1 MPQIHASAQRS
12 MPFPPAAI
20 YTYLSDFRRHH
31 PHILPPAFS
40 DFAVE
45 EGGVGAGTVMR
56 YRLTLGGRTETHRSR
71 ADEPQPGRVMTETL
85 LDTGIVTTFT
95 VEPEADGSRVTIASD
110 WQSGGVRGLVERLL
124 APRMLRRLY
133 IDELD
138 RLEAYAREQ
147 AEAPVAG

>member
-1 MPQIHASAQRS
+1 MPQINATADRFI
-12 MPFPPAAI
+12 PYPPDQI

-40 DFAVE
+40 DFEVE

-71 ADEPQPGRVMTETL
+71 ADEPEPGRMTETL

-95 VEPEADGSRVTIASD
+95 VEPEGAGSRVTIASD
-110 WQSGGVRGLVERLL
+110 WHSSGVRGLVERLL
-124 APRMLRRLY
+124 APRMLRGLY
-133 IDELD
+133 TDELA

-147 AEAPVAG
+147 AGAPLAG